1 MYWYDLLSKNQR
13 TFNLSIGMSFCFAPQ
28 VITQPAVP
36 ESRRD
41 RIQRTAVEVARR
53 YRVLGHDAPREGAA
67 AFYLM
72 LDLITFFDLCHANK
86 LDEALDTVE
95 KIKVSE
101 CMRGI
106 RDNQDEAPQTRV
118 EI

>member
-1 MYWYDLLSKNQR
+1 M
-13 TFNLSIGMSFCFAPQ
+13 
-28 VITQPAVP
+28 ITQPAVP

-41 RIQRTAVEVARR
+41 RIQRAAVEVARR

-95 KIKVSE
+95 KIKVGGRTR
-101 CMRGI
+101 RGI
-106 RDNQDEAPQTRV
+106 HLCSTFKLRGNGGRQRSRLCIHAVFFYMGHRDLKTRLV
-118 EI
+118 P

>member
-1 MYWYDLLSKNQR
+1 M
-13 TFNLSIGMSFCFAPQ
+13 CFASSQ

>member
-1 MYWYDLLSKNQR
+1 M
-13 TFNLSIGMSFCFAPQ
+13 
-28 VITQPAVP
+28 ITQPAVP

-41 RIQRTAVEVARR
+41 RIQRTSVEVARR
-53 YRVLGHDAPREGAA
+53 YRVLGHDASREGAA

>member
-1 MYWYDLLSKNQR
+1 M
-13 TFNLSIGMSFCFAPQ
+13 
-28 VITQPAVP
+28 ITQPAVP

-41 RIQRTAVEVARR
+41 RIQRAAVEVARR

-95 KIKVSE
+95 KIKVDWPFFSYQ
-101 CMRGI
+101 CMKI
-106 RDNQDEAPQTRV
+106 LCNAKVTTEKDNNY
-118 EI
+118 EIIEYYTQSSTL